1 MNKNIKLTVITILFL
16 SLFNSCHIVHAAEV
30 YYLGGGGAGNVDTGA
45 ENKQFTL
52 EERVDDLLDFKSY
65 GEYGPNRSGRIS
77 GNISQEVNWNSVTG
91 NGSKSFLRR
100 GVYFLTELNLNIQER
115 LWSDYNLESQ
125 MFFRKT
131 DDRRIEPRKDIRLK
145 QFDIRVYNKDNLVQ
159 FGDFYGDFSQ
169 FVLGSS
175 LEGFNVEITH
185 DKSQQYKMVAA
196 RRHEVDDAADLYAR
210 YVFGGKA
217 DYIFRDESDFPF
229 LRIGAQAVTS
239 RDDSGSM
246 DKVTSAQDMNNTVVS
261 VDGELKPNRNFS
273 VVYEFAQSAARN
285 NEKDVTEDIRKGL
298 AFRVQPTLKIDDF
311 KLKYLYYYVTPKFYT
326 DAGSAMPDK
335 EQHQITADW
344 RMNKFLTVSFI
355 ENLYWDHLKGSSR
368 NLRTINDQKYMT
380 AYFRPFTDSSSFAI
394 RSYVN
399 LLNVNSDDM
408 DNSLRSKTNTY
419 GFSINDSLLN
429 GRITYGTG
437 YEYRQ
442 YIDLANDRAGSDIY
456 NRINGNIGIETKLF
470 GRRLYFS
477 DDISLDFRATKTDTN
492 PEVTVGNSFFG
503 TYEFHKL
510 CTFRFGN
517 NIQNTDGAGPSSNF
531 TNTKNYGEFIF
542 RFNDKR
548 SPCITFR
555 LEENVYRH
563 EDSSQNYTEDR
574 AIVRI
579 SSNF

>member
-1 MNKNIKLTVITILFL
+1 MKKNIKLTIITILFL
-16 SLFNSCHIVHAAEV
+16 PFFSLSPVAYAAEV
-30 YYLGGGGAGNVDTGA
+30 YYLGGGGIGSEGTGA
-45 ENKQFTL
+45 KNKQFTL
-52 EERVDDLLDFKSY
+52 EDRVDDLLDFKSY
-65 GEYGPNRSGRIS
+65 GEYGPERSGRIS
-77 GNISQEVNWNSVTG
+77 GNIFQEVNWNSVSG
-91 NGSKSFLRR
+91 NGSKSFLRK
-100 GVYFLTELNLNIQER
+100 GVYQLTELNLNVQER

-125 MFFRKT
+125 FFFRKT

-145 QFDIRVYNKDNLVQ
+145 QFDVKVYNEDNLVQ

-175 LEGFNVEITH
+175 LEGFNVELSH
-185 DKSQQYKMVAA
+185 NKSQRYKMVAA
-196 RRHEVDDAADLYAR
+196 RRHEADDAADLYAR

-217 DYIFRDESDFPF
+217 EYVFRDESDFPLF
-229 LRIGAQAVTS
+229 RIGVQAVTS
-239 RDDSGSM
+239 QDDSGSI
-246 DKVTSAQDMNNTVVS
+246 DKVTSAEDMNNSVVS
-261 VDGELKPNRNFS
+261 LDGEIRPAKDFS
-273 VVYEFAQSAARN
+273 VVYELAQSVARN
-285 NEKDVTEDIRKGL
+285 DQKDRTEDLRSGI
-298 AFRVQPTLKIDDF
+298 AFRIQPTLKIDDF
-311 KLKYLYYYVTPKFYT
+311 KFKYLYYYVTPKFYT
-326 DAGSAMPDK
+326 DAGSAMSDK
-335 EQHQITADW
+335 EQHQFTADW
-344 RMNKFLTVSFI
+344 RMNKYLTLSFI

-399 LLNVNSDDM
+399 LLNVSSDDIN
-408 DNSLRSKTNTY
+408 DSLKSKTNTY
-419 GFSINDSLLN
+419 GVSVNDSLMN

-442 YIDLANDRAGSDIY
+442 YIDLANSLTGSDIY
-456 NRINGNIGIETKLF
+456 NRINGNIGIETELF
-470 GRRLYFS
+470 GRRFYFS

-517 NIQNTDGAGPSSNF
+517 NVQHTDAAGPSSNF

-542 RFNDKR
+542 QFKDKR
-548 SPCITFR
+548 SPRITFR
-555 LEENVYRH
+555 LEENVYKH

-574 AIVRI
+574 ATVRV